1 MRIICLMAVI
11 LLLLQSC
18 VPQRVAEDLRT
29 EKDSLERQLN
39 QYKAENKSL
48 KNTNDSLQ
56 ELLTSANKE
65 VKSLSEDTTLMG
77 STIRNLRRLNQKL
90 NESYEKIIENK
101 EDIISD
107 KANKAQQLIV
117 DLNRMKKNIEAQEKE
132 LIRKQNTLQTKSRQ
146 MDSLRT
152 NLQNRQKRVRE
163 LESVLARKDSTLNV
177 LKTKVSDA
185 LINFKSSGLSVEMK
199 NSKVYISLEEKLL
212 FASGKYNLDQD
223 GKDALNKIGKLLKAN
238 PNVNIMVEGHTDD
251 QKVRSGSRIKDNW
264 ELSVL
269 RATEVVR
276 YLTEESGVN
285 PDRLI
290 ASGRG
295 PHSPVVPND
304 SPENRKKNR
313 RTELILTPEMDKL
326 FDILKTNP

>member
-1 MRIICLMAVI
+1 MRIICLLAGI
-11 LLLLQSC
+11 LLLQQSC

-29 EKDSLERQLN
+29 EKDSLQQALN
-39 QYKAENKSL
+39 KSEAENKSL
-48 KNTNDSLQ
+48 KNTNDSLR
-56 ELLTSANKE
+56 ELLFSRNKE
-65 VKSLSEDTTLMG
+65 LKSLKEDTTLMG
-77 STIRNLRRLNQKL
+77 NTIRKLRKLNQQL
-90 NESYEKIIENK
+90 NETYERVIQNK
-101 EDIISD
+101 EELISD
-107 KANKAQQLIV
+107 KADKTQQLLD
-117 DLNRMKKNIEAQEKE
+117 DLNRMKDNMEAKEKE
-132 LIRKQNTLQTKSRQ
+132 LMEKENTLRAKTRQ

-163 LESVLARKDSTLNV
+163 LESVLAKKDSTLNA
-177 LKTKVSDA
+177 LKTRVSDA
-185 LINFKSSGLSVEMK
+185 LINLKSSGLSVEMK

-212 FASGKYNLDQD
+212 FASGKYQLDQD
-223 GKDALNKIGKLLKAN
+223 GKDALDKIAKLLKEN

-251 QKVRSGSRIKDNW
+251 QKVRPGSKMEDNW

-276 YLTEESGVN
+276 YLTEEGDVN

-326 FDILKTNP
+326 FDILQTNP